1 MLQQEFLDLI
11 DKLTLLMSTADVVI
25 LINQCDKLM
34 ANSQIALFS
43 ASFIETLKHNPYPY
57 FFKMY
62 LLPFVTWFDHSIL
75 KELVKSSKNKEAID
89 WVDQFDSRIDY
100 NQPVTMHTIP
110 EFSQLILPCPNSKN
124 EFTIVVTKHVK
135 SDKIVLLQDLQS
147 IKKTLMMEWKVTD
160 HTIHLVAMHSK
171 LRYLYWMIPREIQ
184 PMIES
189 TLDKNQQAL
198 CDIGIIMMPFLP
210 HNYLSEEYDQ
220 PNVGSKFEF
229 LNFSTQDTTEVC

>member
-1 MLQQEFLDLI
+1 MLQQEFRDLI
-11 DKLTLLMSTADVVI
+11 DKLTSLMSTANVVI

-34 ANSQIALFS
+34 ANSQITLFS
-43 ASFIETLKHNPYPY
+43 ASFIETLKHNPYP
-57 FFKMY
+57 FIFKMY
-62 LLPFVTWFDHSIL
+62 LLPFVTWFDHSVL
-75 KELVKSSKNKEAID
+75 KELVKSSKNKEAMD

-100 NQPVTMHTIP
+100 NQPVTVHTIP

-124 EFTIVVTKHVK
+124 EFTIIVTEHVK
-135 SDKIVLLQDLQS
+135 TDGIILQDLRN
-147 IKKTLMMEWKVTD
+147 IKETLMMEWKVTD
-160 HTIHLVAMHSK
+160 HAIHLVAMHSN

-184 PMIES
+184 SMIEGI
-189 TLDKNQQAL
+189 LDKNQQAL
-198 CDIGIIMMPFLP
+198 CDKGIIMMAFLP